1 MARRVVEFAS
11 ALLQGRV
18 DGRLERGATGER
30 ALCQTVVLDRVPLRL
45 NPVQLGAVRRQVIE
59 GDPDRLEL
67 GQGGFDGL
75 AVVDAIVV
83 QRDGAGALPAV
94 VGGQRLQGRPATGHP
109 DELPAD
115 EVEQGLAVQL
125 ARPRQAGLIDE
136 ARPGPKRGEGAQRV
150 HPPAAAL
157 RGAPRPAGALPR
169 PGVAGGHRRGEAA
182 LIQVEQVVLAP
193 RGRLRQS
200 AKAASSA
207 WACAWRTGSALCC
220 TVRLVRFQRKR
231 RAARRSPRYLGRTR
245 TPCVAASQAASC
257 GPDQVR
263 SPRRAAS
270 SSRRSVASR
279 CASVSVGG
287 RPGRGRSGSTA
298 QPAARKAL
306 TYLRTVCSC
315 LPKYAAILGTDQ
327 PRSESRTISRRS
339 RRAGA
344 TTRSRARR
352 CNSVRCSGVR
362 QTRNGFV
369 IAGCPPARKSTI
381 HLTVGA

>member
-83 QRDGAGALPAV
+83 QRDGAGALP
-94 VGGQRLQGRPATGHP
+94 
-109 DELPAD
+109 
-115 EVEQGLAVQL
+115 
-125 ARPRQAGLIDE
+125 
-136 ARPGPKRGEGAQRV
+136 
-150 HPPAAAL
+150 
-157 RGAPRPAGALPR
+157 R

-207 WACAWRTGSALCC
+207 WACAWR
-220 TVRLVRFQRKR
+220 
-231 RAARRSPRYLGRTR
+231 
-245 TPCVAASQAASC
+245 
-257 GPDQVR
+257 
-263 SPRRAAS
+263 
-270 SSRRSVASR
+270 
-279 CASVSVGG
+279 
-287 RPGRGRSGSTA
+287 
-298 QPAARKAL
+298 
-306 TYLRTVCSC
+306 
-315 LPKYAAILGTDQ
+315 
-327 PRSESRTISRRS
+327 
-339 RRAGA
+339 
-344 TTRSRARR
+344 
-352 CNSVRCSGVR
+352 
-362 QTRNGFV
+362 
-369 IAGCPPARKSTI
+369 
-381 HLTVGA
+381 